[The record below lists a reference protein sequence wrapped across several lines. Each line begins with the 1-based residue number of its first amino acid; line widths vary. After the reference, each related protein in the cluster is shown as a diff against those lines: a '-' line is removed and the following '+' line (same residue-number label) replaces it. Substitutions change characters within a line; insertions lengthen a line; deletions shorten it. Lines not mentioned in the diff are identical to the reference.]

1 MSSVVIVILLL
12 VCVFVVASVVLGRTT
27 REVES
32 THDAEYLELEGSWV
46 RYHVTGGGPPV
57 VLVHGWLSSS
67 RVWEQLANRLAER
80 FTVYTLDLKGF
91 GDSDKP
97 LSGYGVRYGARLLY
111 AFCAHFGLTRAV
123 VVGHD
128 VGGAMA
134 VKLAADHQDVVG
146 RLVLVSTPADQNQI
160 DLPTLL
166 WLATLPAVGP
176 VLYTLGRFLRPLRKL
191 WMRPFVRDPKD
202 LEEEVVEDAGRS
214 TPAAVN
220 KTLSVT
226 RHEIS
231 NGRLVRQAR
240 IIKIPVLAIAGEEDQ
255 IVDPQATSDWARTL
269 SAEAVFLNEC
279 GHLPMLER
287 IGAFNA
293 QVLAF
298 LTGDHRYLEAAD
310 EPQEE
315 EMVREDEEAAVIE
328 MPEGSAPLAPATEVD
343 PPSVI
348 RKQDDHYP
356 PGNRDLEDA
365 ESRDKASDSPVGRDA
380 DRIADPQQE
389 VDGPEE
395 RAQDHV
401 NRGENEGVVGR
412 PMPELPKDLFEWP
425 KSLEELRPQDS
436 SRDAERQ
443 VREEHSENTDQQPPE
458 DPEQKA
464 GS

>member
-1 MSSVVIVILLL
+1 MSSVIIVFLLL
-12 VCVFVVASVVLGRTT
+12 VCVFVVASVVLGRMT
-27 REVES
+27 REVDS
-32 THDAEYLELEGSWV
+32 AHDGEYLELEGSWI
-46 RYHVTGGGPPV
+46 RYYVTGGGPPV

-80 FTVYTLDLKGF
+80 FTVYALDLKGF
-91 GDSDKP
+91 GGSDKP
-97 LSGYGVRYGARLLY
+97 LSGYGVRYGGRLLY

-123 VVGHD
+123 VLGHD

-134 VKLAADHQDVVG
+134 VKLAADHQEVVG
-146 RLVLVSTPADQNQI
+146 RLVLVATPADENQI

-166 WLATLPAVGP
+166 WLATLPLVGP
-176 VLYTLGRFLRPLRKL
+176 VFYALGRFLRPLRRL

-202 LEEEVVEDAGRS
+202 LREEAVEDSGRS
-214 TPAAVN
+214 TPTAVT

-226 RHEIS
+226 RREIS
-231 NGRLVRQAR
+231 NGRLVRQAG

-269 SAEAVFLNEC
+269 SAEVVLLNEC

-287 IGAFNA
+287 SGAFNA

-315 EMVREDEEAAVIE
+315 EMVGEDEEAAVAE
-328 MPEGSAPLAPATEVD
+328 TPEGSVSSAPATEPD
-343 PPSVI
+343 PSTVT
-348 RKQDDHYP
+348 RKQEGGP
-356 PGNRDLEDA
+356 PPRNRDLEYA
-365 ESRDKASDSPVGRDA
+365 ERRDEASAPPVDQDA
-380 DRIADPQQE
+380 DRVAEPQHK

-395 RAQDHV
+395 RSQDHV

-412 PMPELPKDLFEWP
+412 PMPELPRDLFEWP
-425 KSLEELRPQDS
+425 RSLEELRPQDS
-436 SRDAERQ
+436 SRGAERQ
-443 VREEHSENTDQQPPE
+443 VRDERGEDTDQQPE
-458 DPEQKA
+458 DPEKGP